1 MKRTVLRS
9 IGAWIALAAM
19 CVLVVVPTLARATA
33 TAAMPGM
40 GEVCTAEGVRTVP
53 FEGDPAPAGP
63 QALDHCPIC
72 VVQSA
77 AGSTP
82 PPAVPAVLALA
93 LTAAPAMPAL
103 FLVAPR
109 PLFAWASAAPRGPPA
124 AA

>member
-33 TAAMPGM
+33 VPAVPGM
-40 GEVCTAEGVRTVP
+40 GEVCTAEGMRMAP
-53 FEGDPAPAGP
+53 MEGDSAPGAP
-63 QALDHCPIC
+63 QGLDHCPIC
-72 VVQSA
+72 VLQA
-77 AGSTP
+77 AGGSTP
-82 PPAVPAVLALA
+82 PSAAPAALALA
-93 LTAAPAMPAL
+93 LAAAPAMPAL